1 MSQSMQLKQARDGF
15 QKFIDDDKQE
25 FAATIDS
32 DPSNPWSSG
41 STETFYGRLSHERG
55 IVAADA
61 GTSAGMSTH
70 LQKFLSF
77 SHTITFLA
85 VGQEITDSDGLVWR
99 LSGSPDPLRRFGGIY
114 GYQVPLTEVTT

>member
-1 MSQSMQLKQARDGF
+1 MNYQLKQARDGF

-25 FAATIDS
+25 FSVSIPADS
-32 DPSNPWSSG
+32 SNPWSVPT
-41 STETFYGRLSHERG
+41 TEKFYGRLAHERG

-61 GTSAGMSTH
+61 GTTAGMSTH

-77 SHTITFLA
+77 PHTVTFLA
-85 VGQEITDSDGLVWR
+85 VGQEITGSDGLVWR

>member
-1 MSQSMQLKQARDGF
+1 MNYQLKQARDGF

-25 FAATIDS
+25 FTVTIDS
-32 DPSNPWSSG
+32 DHSNPWSSG
-41 STETFYGRLSHERG
+41 STETFYGRLAHERG
-55 IVAADA
+55 IVASDT

-77 SHTITFLA
+77 PYTVSFLA
-85 VGQEITDSDGLVWR
+85 VGQEIIDSDGLVWR
-99 LSGSPDPLRRFGGIY
+99 LSGTPDPLRRLGGIY